1 MRKVQVSYDAMPE
14 KESSRPGLSV
24 LTVSLETYHE
34 QIKAAKQSQ
43 TLLLGTI
50 DDILT
55 GLEKVKDLSSSCGG
69 GKTAASQ
76 DES

>member
-55 GLEKVKDLSSSCGG
+55 GRLLNFIASDAAAILSRL
-69 GKTAASQ
+69 
-76 DES
+76 